1 MGDIKVNEIKTDTIK
16 NQAGTSAISI
26 NSSGVVTQPAK
37 PMFQVGLS
45 AHQAIATAT
54 DTKVTWN
61 DVQTS
66 SGGFNIGNHFDTSN
80 NRFNPSVSGYYHII
94 IQLRLESTT
103 PDFLVLY
110 IRKNGS
116 TIRQQVSVEG
126 NAQNSYVCLHTSTI
140 VHMNGSSDYI
150 ETVINHNVGSTTNL
164 VSNYGHTQFG
174 GYLIG

>member
-1 MGDIKVNEIKTDTIK
+1 MSTIAVDSIEAKT
-16 NQAGTSAISI
+16 
-26 NSSGVVTQPAK
+26 SGGAVSFPNK

-94 IQLRLESTT
+94 IQLRLESAA